1 MEGLAEDVRDWVRK
15 NALAAQV
22 YASRQAHRHPGQG
35 TALPLLCREEVLGVL
50 WVRGLDGEEQKEE
63 RNLLWRLGQAAALV
77 LWAAR
82 VKEQLDS
89 GQLQVDELLKLE

>member
-1 MEGLAEDVRDWVRK
+1 LY
-15 NALAAQV
+15 Q
-22 YASRQAHRHPGQG
+22 
-35 TALPLLCREEVLGVL
+35 EEVLGVL
-50 WVRGLDGEEQKEE
+50 WTRGLDGDDQKEE
-63 RNLLWRLGQAAALV
+63 RNTLWRLGQAAVLA